1 MSGLSLLEHN
11 FHQVQLEGRR
21 LLFHVP
27 TSALFE
33 LDGVTGTVLDWLRQ
47 RGPAQAEDVRRRFDG
62 VYEPEVVVRALCELR
77 DLGIVGEPSQP
88 TPRPLPAIRQ
98 YPLSTLVLNVN
109 TGCNLSCT
117 YCYKEDLAA
126 PAAGRKM
133 DPATAFAGID
143 LLLKE
148 SAGRERVNVIF
159 FGGEPL
165 TNLPLIKQAVAYAE
179 ERCRAA
185 NIAVEFS
192 LTTNA
197 TLLTETVIDYLNDHN
212 FSVSV
217 SMDGPK
223 AIHDRHRLTV
233 GGKGSYDLVAR
244 KVGLLLARYTARPVG
259 ARVTLSRG
267 NTDVVAIHHHLRDE
281 LGFAE
286 VGFAPATASDQA
298 AFNLTEAELA
308 EVFTGLKEL
317 GRRYQQAALRDENI
331 GFSNMH
337 QLLTDLWQGTRKALP
352 CGAGLGLLAV
362 DSQGGLNLCHR
373 FTGSDL
379 PTFGEVRSGIDKD
392 RLGRFLESMLDRSGY
407 PCVTC
412 RIRTLCAGGC
422 YHESYARY
430 GDPAKPVYHYCE
442 LLRDWVDFGIA
453 VYARLQAGNPAF
465 FDHHIAPRRRH

>member
-1 MSGLSLLEHN
+1 MPALQLFEHN
-11 FHQVQLEGRR
+11 FHQLSLEGRQ
-21 LLFHVP
+21 LLFHIP

-47 RGPAQAEDVRRRFDG
+47 RGPARAEDVRQRFDG
-62 VYEPEVVVRALCELR
+62 VYEPETVVRVLCELR
-77 DLGIVGEPSQP
+77 ELGIVGEPSSP
-88 TPRPLPAIRQ
+88 APRALPAIRH
-98 YPLSTLVLNVN
+98 YPLSTIVLNVN

-117 YCYKEDLAA
+117 YCYKEDLAT
-126 PAAGRKM
+126 PAGGRKM
-133 DPATAFAGID
+133 DPATAFGGID

-148 SAGRERVNVIF
+148 SAGRERINVIF

-165 TNLPLIKQAVAYAE
+165 TNLPLIKQVVAYAE
-179 ERCRAA
+179 ERCRTAGV
-185 NIAVEFS
+185 AVDFS

-197 TLLTETVIDYLNDHN
+197 TLLTEASIDYLNAHR
-212 FSVSV
+212 FGLSV

-223 AIHDRHRLTV
+223 AMHDRHRLSV
-233 GGKGSYDLVAR
+233 GGKGTYDLVVR
-244 KVGLLLARYTARPVG
+244 KVRMLLARYTARPVG

-267 NTDVVAIHHHLRDE
+267 NTDVAAIHQHLREE

-286 VGFAPATASDQA
+286 VGFAPTTAADQA

-308 EVFTGLKEL
+308 DVFAGLKEL
-317 GRRYQQAALRDENI
+317 GRRYLEAALRDENI
-331 GFSNMH
+331 GFSNMQ
-337 QLLTDLWQGTRKALP
+337 QLMTDLWQGTRKALP
-352 CGAGLGLLAV
+352 CGAGVGLLAV

-373 FTGSDL
+373 FTGSAL
-379 PTFGEVRSGIDKD
+379 PTFGTVQSGIDKD
-392 RLGRFLESMLDRSGY
+392 NLGHFLDNMMDRSGY

-465 FDHHIAPRRRH
+465 FAHSIAPGRRH